1 MARRSLLLRSSVA
14 AACFAAVIGAPVG
27 GFGQPEKAAPSASP
41 LEVRA
46 GQAAQFSRIEFRW
59 AGGASAASK
68 RDGQTLTLR
77 FSRNATPD
85 LSNLK
90 VFPPRWLKGIVARS
104 VSGHLEVEI
113 TLTDDADAKVGQSD
127 GATYVNLFKAA
138 PAPSPAAAAAT
149 PAPAVAAQPVK
160 TVKVEADA
168 AQAQTTFRFPWSETV
183 AAAVFRRGESVWIVF
198 DTPANMDFSAV
209 PHVAPQF
216 SKFQIIK
223 GPSYTAVRIDSPV
236 TVPVSAI
243 GGGSLWTV
251 TLGGPPQPASTGVSV
266 SRDRESEAPA
276 LAAAVS
282 GATRAIWI
290 DDTASGDRF
299 VAVTALGPAKGLDSR
314 RRFADLELLPTIQGL
329 AVEPRTPDVTIA
341 VEGDLVRL
349 KRPQGLAL
357 SSPSAITD
365 SLAVAD
371 GPQAAPLPSMV
382 DFAGWSRL
390 GPEGFFKRYDALRNA
405 AAEESYSDDPA
416 NPAKPAQVNARM
428 ALARFLVGSDLE
440 FEGIGVLNLL
450 GTTHPQMLSDPEFR
464 GLRGAAKVMAG
475 RYDEASLDLASPT
488 LSGDPSAALWR
499 GYIAA
504 KGGRWAD
511 ARKAF
516 AAGYSVLGQI
526 APDWK
531 ARFSRADAEAAI
543 NLADYRTANTQLTL
557 AAAAGASDDENMATS
572 LMKAR
577 LFEAQGDVDHALDIY
592 DVVANS
598 PRGELSA
605 SATLRAT
612 KLRLAQAKITPVQAA
627 DTFDGLRFRWRGD
640 AIEIETIRALGQ
652 LDVGLGRY
660 REALEALRSASLRD
674 SDLPEAVGLQNDIST
689 LFHSLFIDGKAD
701 GLPPIEALAL
711 FTDFKDKTPV
721 GAEGDDMVL
730 RISRRL
736 VDVDL
741 LSEAEVNLDWQAF
754 QRQDGVARAQVATR
768 LAEVYLMDRK
778 PEQAL
783 DAINK
788 SRTTVLPNALNSER
802 RLVTAR
808 ALMNLTRYDDAQEMI
823 LQEKTPDA
831 DDLRAEI
838 AWGQHDWTKA
848 GAGYEK
854 RLGDRWKNAAPL
866 SADEETRLLRAAI
879 SFSLGDDGVSLARLR
894 DRFSKYLD
902 GAHSPDSLR
911 VALAGIDAAHL
922 TPGDLNRVMTD
933 GDTFTAWVNR
943 MKQKFREQTAS
954 AAGSPAVP
962 AARPAGSPATSRAG

>member
-1 MARRSLLLRSSVA
+1 MARLSTFLRSGVA
-14 AACFAAVIGAPVG
+14 AACFAVVIGAPAG
-27 GFGQPEKAAPSASP
+27 GFGQPDKSAPSVSP
-41 LEVRA
+41 LEIRA
-46 GQAAQFSRIEFRW
+46 GQAAEFSRLEFRW
-59 AGGASAASK
+59 IGGASAASK
-68 RDGQTLTLR
+68 RDGQVLTLR

-90 VFPPRWLKGIVARS
+90 VFPPRWLKAIAARS

-113 TLTDDADAKVGQSD
+113 TLAADADAKVGQAD

-138 PAPSPAAAAAT
+138 PAPATATAAAPGSAAV
-149 PAPAVAAQPVK
+149 PAPLTASAPVAKP
-160 TVKVEADA
+160 VKVEAEST
-168 AQAQTTFRFPWSETV
+168 QAQTTFKFPWSETV

-216 SKFQIIK
+216 SRFQVIK
-223 GPSYTAVRIDSPV
+223 GPTYTAIRIDSPV
-236 TVPVSAI
+236 TVPVQAI
-243 GGGSLWTV
+243 GGGALWTV
-251 TLGGPPQPASTGVSV
+251 TLGGPPVAASTGVTV
-266 SRDRESEAPA
+266 ARDKESEAPA

-290 DDTASGDRF
+290 DDPSSGDRF
-299 VAVTALGPAKGLDSR
+299 VAVTALGPAKGLDTR
-314 RRFADLELLPTIQGL
+314 RRYADLELLPTIQGL
-329 AVEPRTPDVTIA
+329 AVEPRATDVTVA

-349 KRPQGLAL
+349 KRPMGLAL

-371 GPQAAPLPSMV
+371 GPQAASLPSMI

-390 GPEGFFKRYDALRNA
+390 GPEGFFKRYDLLRNA

-416 NPAKPAQVNARM
+416 NPAKAPQVNARM
-428 ALARFLVGSDLE
+428 ALARFLIGSDLE

-475 RYDEASLDLASPT
+475 RYDEATADLSSPT

-511 ARKAF
+511 ARKSF

-526 APDWK
+526 APAWK
-531 ARFSRADAEAAI
+531 ARFARADAEAAI
-543 NLADYRTANTQLTL
+543 NLADYRTAATQLTL

-572 LMKAR
+572 LMRGR

-598 PRGELSA
+598 PRDELAS

-674 SDLPEAVGLQNDIST
+674 SDLPEAVGLQNDLSS
-689 LFHSLFIDGKAD
+689 LFHALFIDGKAD
-701 GLPPIEALAL
+701 GLPPVEALAL
-711 FTDFKDKTPV
+711 FNDFRDRTPV

-741 LSEAEVNLDWQAF
+741 LSDAEVDLDWQAF

-788 SRTTVLPNALNSER
+788 SRTSVLPNALNSER

-808 ALMNLTRYDDAQEMI
+808 ALMNLGRYDDAADMIAQER
-823 LQEKTPDA
+823 TPDA

-838 AWGQHDWTKA
+838 AWGQHDWPKA

-854 RLGDRWKNAAPL
+854 RLGDRWKNPAVL
-866 SADEETRLLRAAI
+866 TTDEETRLLRAAI
-879 SFSLGDDGVSLARLR
+879 SFSLANDGVSLSRLR
-894 DRFSKYLD
+894 DRFTHYLD
-902 GAHSPDSLR
+902 TAHSPDSLR
-911 VALAGIDAAHL
+911 VALAGVDTAHL

-933 GDTFTAWVNR
+933 GDTFTAWVNH

-954 AAGSPAVP
+954 VTPSAAAPAK
-962 AARPAGSPATSRAG
+962 S